1 MATLKQEEE
10 SISEIQNYLDTFNK
24 EIEDP
29 NQIPASQ
36 LVNKETVV
44 VNDGDAAEANED
56 GGTYFV
62 DQSGQYYYQ
71 SNDVDVGDGTA
82 TLVTPDGGHMVS
94 IPNSAVIIATVLH

>member
-1 MATLKQEEE
+1 MAALKQEEE

-29 NQIPASQ
+29 NQIPGGQ
-36 LVNKETVV
+36 LANKEAVV
-44 VNDGDAAEANED
+44 SNEEASDAPED

-71 SNDVDVGDGTA
+71 SNDVDGADGTA
-82 TLVTPDGGHMVS
+82 TLVAQDGGTMVS
-94 IPNSAVIIATVLH
+94 IPNTGVSF